1 MKTQKIIGSAM
12 DAKRNE
18 LYAMERERRTHQRD
32 GVQFESKLRR
42 EHCTI
47 IQ

>member
-18 LYAMERERRTHQRD
+18 LYAMERERD

-42 EHCTI
+42 KHCTI